1 MKILLAV
8 PIAIVHY
15 ADQMSKEVDPQEITG
30 NHMFHSNLDLIFSL
44 IISEEILRFLDLNLE
59 MDP

>member
-1 MKILLAV
+1 MKILLVV

-30 NHMFHSNLDLIFSL
+30 NHMFHSNLDLISSL
-44 IISEEILRFLDLNLE
+44 IILEEIPRFLDLYLE